1 MAHINHIR
9 NIDHL
14 NRLTI
19 GDVINSSYP
28 NSFAAF
34 CGGQAQRNLIGL
46 HKIGRVFGRIGIII
60 LHNDPL
66 FESQL
71 GLIYELN
78 PSLGTSGSPRMFIA
92 NQVDSTGTI
101 VSYYDPLYGL
111 NQSGILD
118 ILTPH
123 ANSRSP
129 LENNRLRS
137 IITDYLSIMEY
148 QFRKNPIPFG
158 NYPYTLDLLY
168 DLTAMPYSELQKRVI
183 SFLPDNLRVPISGRL
198 SADGSQQI
206 AYNAVLSFAQSMKQF
221 LWTKRG
227 FSNHT
232 RLSVVDVGKSR
243 QLISIYIPESRSD
256 VLEYIAIEL
265 QQLNNLQIPYL
276 VIENGINLN
285 ASQKLKSIFMTEHN
299 ILPYFT
305 GILAENTSTVID
317 QKNNTNDLASLFS
330 QVQEMF
336 VFSCSSTL
344 AAQPFSDGIGNYY
357 RRVEDQHND
366 TRREPFHIFTSHGQ
380 GNVQR
385 EITQR
390 IVDPEELTSMANG
403 CLLYGKN
410 YPVPVLVDNFIL

>member
-14 NRLTI
+14 ARLSI
-19 GDVINSSYP
+19 GDVINNSYP
-28 NSFAAF
+28 NSFGAF
-34 CGGQAQRNLIGL
+34 CGRQAQRNLIGL
-46 HKIGRVFGRIGIII
+46 HKISRVFGRIGIII

-71 GLIYELN
+71 SQIYELN
-78 PSLGTSGSPRMFIA
+78 PSFRAGNSPRMFIA
-92 NQVDSTGTI
+92 NSIDSAGTI
-101 VSYYDPLYGL
+101 ISYYDPLYGL
-111 NQSGILD
+111 TQSGILD
-118 ILTPH
+118 ILAPR

-137 IITDYLSIMEY
+137 IISDYLSIMEY
-148 QFRKNPIPFG
+148 QFRKNPVPFG

-168 DLTAMPYSELQKRVI
+168 DLTSMSYSELQRCVI
-183 SFLPDNLRVPISGRL
+183 SFLPDTLKVPISGRL
-198 SADGSQQI
+198 SAEGSQQN
-206 AYNAVLSFAQSMKQF
+206 AYNAVLSFAQSLNEF

-232 RLSVVDVGKSR
+232 RLSIVDVGKNR
-243 QLISIYIPESRSD
+243 QLISVYIPESRSD
-256 VLEYIAIEL
+256 ILEYIATEL

-276 VIENGINLN
+276 VVENGINLN
-285 ASQKLKSIFMTEHN
+285 ASPKLKSIFMAEHN
-299 ILPYFT
+299 VLPYFT

-317 QKNNTNDLASLFS
+317 QNNNANDLASLFS

-336 VFSCSSTL
+336 IFSCSSTL

-366 TRREPFHIFTSHGQ
+366 TRREPFHIFSSHGQ

-390 IVDPEELTSMANG
+390 IVDPEELTSMTNG

-410 YPVPVLVDNFIL
+410 YPIPVLVDNFIL